1 MSKNKVAI
9 ALSGGV
15 DSAVS
20 AFLLKKQGYEVYG
33 FYLNLLSDEEK
44 LNKVKKIADFLNIP
58 LEIVDAQDE
67 FREKVI
73 NYFLS
78 EYLSGKTPNPC
89 VICNSEIKINF
100 LIKIM
105 GKMGINKFA
114 TGHYADITEFL
125 GQYYIKPA
133 SREKDKSQDY
143 FLAFLKNEQIS
154 KLIFPLRNLTK
165 KEAIEIALNEKI
177 PVELK
182 ESQDICFLNGKSYV
196 DYIIENTDYV
206 PEPGIVE
213 DTSGKFLGYHRGY
226 VFYTIGQRKGLG
238 ISKPY
243 PLYVVKIDAKNN
255 KIIVGSREEILKSYI
270 RVKLRLWR
278 EGVREGEFFVRIRY
292 KHSPTLSFVKIKDFT
307 AEVHFNEAQFA
318 PTPGQIAVFYSKDF
332 RITGAGFIL

>member
-1 MSKNKVAI
+1 
-9 ALSGGV
+9 
-15 DSAVS
+15 
-20 AFLLKKQGYEVYG
+20 
-33 FYLNLLSDEEK
+33 
-44 LNKVKKIADFLNIP
+44 
-58 LEIVDAQDE
+58 
-67 FREKVI
+67 
-73 NYFLS
+73 
-78 EYLSGKTPNPC
+78 
-89 VICNSEIKINF
+89 
-100 LIKIM
+100 
-105 GKMGINKFA
+105 
-114 TGHYADITEFL
+114 
-125 GQYYIKPA
+125 
-133 SREKDKSQDY
+133 
-143 FLAFLKNEQIS
+143 
-154 KLIFPLRNLTK
+154 
-165 KEAIEIALNEKI
+165 
-177 PVELK
+177 LK

-196 DYIIENTDYV
+196 EYIIENTDYV

-292 KHSPTLSFVKIKDFT
+292 RHSPTISFVKITDFT

-318 PTPGQIAVFYSKDF
+318 PTPGQLAVFYSKDF